1 MISTLSARFIN
12 LFPLLGFALLCQI
25 LVAEQTKPNFII
37 IIGDDVGWDAFGCTG
52 MKEARTPAI
61 DQLANESTMMTRL
74 YCSVSQCAPLRAELY
89 TGLLPMNNGVLAN
102 ARKEKRTGIKNIA
115 DHLNPLGYKVGL
127 SGKKHFGLGTAKIDV
142 IPGFPSNANGS
153 NQIHSFDGVEDYIS
167 QAKKE
172 GNSFCVVI
180 GATHA
185 HHPWDHGNESNYPVE
200 KVNLRPHYIDTPAA
214 RQAVA
219 KHAAEVEVLDQQVR
233 ETRELMKKMDLEKN
247 TILIFLSEQGIAMP
261 RGKWSPYEHGSRA
274 ICLAQWKGKILSRK
288 TDALAMYCD
297 IIPTLIDFAGGKNF
311 GLDGKS
317 LRKLWTSKKIDNH
330 RKEILISN
338 VHPFWQKAIVTATHK
353 LVWTGHPEREHI
365 WRTFNSKGKFFAQ
378 PWTEWMEKAKSNES
392 AARKVK
398 RVLQPKAFEL
408 YDVVSDPYE
417 TKDLA
422 SEASHEKRI
431 KTLHDKLKTLMSE
444 CGESTT
450 PPQLSDRNKKKNQT
464 K

>member
-1 MISTLSARFIN
+1 MISTLSTRLIN
-12 LFPLLGFALLCQI
+12 LFPLFGFALLCQI

-61 DQLANESTMMTRL
+61 DQLANESTMMTRF

-89 TGLLPMNNGVLAN
+89 TGLFPMNNGVLAN

-185 HHPWDHGNESNYPVE
+185 HHPWDHGKESNYPVG

-233 ETRELMKKMDLEKN
+233 ETRELMKKMDLGKD

-297 IIPTLIDFAGGKNF
+297 IVPTLIDFAGGKNP

-317 LRKLWTSKKIDNH
+317 LRKLWTSEKINNH

-338 VHPFWQKAIVTATHK
+338 VHPFWQKAIVTDSYK
-353 LVWTGHPEREHI
+353 LIWTGHPEKEHI
-365 WRTFNSKGKFFAQ
+365 FSNFTSKSKFFSK
-378 PWTEWMEKAKSNES
+378 PWIEWIEKAQNNQRV
-392 AARKVK
+392 ARKVDHI
-398 RVLQPKAFEL
+398 LQPKAFEL
-408 YDVVSDPYE
+408 YNIVNIH
-417 TKDLA
+417 TK
-422 SEASHEKRI
+422 S
-431 KTLHDKLKTLMSE
+431 KTFPIFPKTRK
-444 CGESTT
+444 ES
-450 PPQLSDRNKKKNQT
+450 SRSRRSSRN
-464 K
+464 